1 MSTRSTIFTAI
12 LALTGA
18 VTTGVALPPPLPPL
32 PQGQPE
38 LKASAARLN
47 FVETT
52 HDFGDIFDDAVQ
64 TTEFW
69 FTNTGPDP
77 LIIGEIKSSCGCTVP
92 DIDKKIYAPGEKGKI
107 KVIFN
112 PHGKRGFDSRTV
124 TIRSNDA
131 LAPSTRITIKSHV
144 RPLIIIEPSILQFGQ
159 IDKGKAREKEI
170 LVAGRTDDFKVTM
183 ATTNFPDVFEVK
195 VLDTKIRTVGTE
207 KEELPAT
214 RILVKVKPDAPVG
227 LHRAEL
233 TFRTNDPR
241 RAIERTQALAQV
253 LGDLAVVPPRLSLGR
268 VQAGANF
275 SREFKVQSRSGE
287 PFKIKEVVLRDA
299 HNQMRF
305 EFTPED
311 PKNPTVWRVIA
322 HGVARADQRRIIG
335 QILVRTDVKGEESI
349 EVRFN
354 GFVNPG

>member
-1 MSTRSTIFTAI
+1 MSTRTTILTAI

-18 VTTGVALPPPLPPL
+18 VATGVALPPPLPPI
-32 PQGQPE
+32 PQAQPD
-38 LKASAARLN
+38 LKASAARLS
-47 FVETT
+47 FEETT
-52 HDFGDIFDDAVQ
+52 HDFGEIFDDAVQ
-64 TTEFW
+64 EHEFW
-69 FTNTGPDP
+69 FTNTGPDA

-92 DIDKKIYAPGEKGKI
+92 ELEKRIYQPGEKGKI

-131 LAPSTRITIKSHV
+131 LAPSARITIKSHV

-159 IDKGKAREKEI
+159 IDKGQTREKEI
-170 LVAGRTDDFKVTM
+170 LIAGRTDDFKATM
-183 ATTNFPDVFEVK
+183 ATTNYPDVFEVK
-195 VLDTKIRTVGTE
+195 IIDTKIRTVGTE
-207 KEELPAT
+207 KEDLLT
-214 RILVKVKPDAPVG
+214 SRLLITVKPDAPVG

-233 TFRTNDPR
+233 SIRTNDPR
-241 RAIERTQALAQV
+241 RAIERTQVLAQI

-287 PFKIKEVVLRDA
+287 PFKIKEVVLRSVE
-299 HNQMRF
+299 NKMRF

-311 PKNPTVWRVIA
+311 PKNPTVWRVVA